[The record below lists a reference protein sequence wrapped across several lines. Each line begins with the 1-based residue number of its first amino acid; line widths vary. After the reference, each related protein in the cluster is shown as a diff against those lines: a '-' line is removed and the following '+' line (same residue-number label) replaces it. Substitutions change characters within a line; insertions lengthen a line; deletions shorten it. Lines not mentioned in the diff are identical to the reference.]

1 MSLSHDRSREIFDR
15 SQEYLPG
22 GVNSPVR
29 AFGAVGGQPLVIAR
43 GEGPYL
49 YDVDGNRYIDYVCSW
64 GPLILG
70 HAHPAVVEA
79 VQRAA
84 ERGTS
89 YGAPTEAEAELAQ
102 LVVEAVPSIEMVR
115 FVNSGTE
122 ATMSALRL
130 ARAYTG
136 RDKVVKFEGCYHG
149 HADGLLVQA
158 GSGVATLGLPDSPG
172 VPASFAQET
181 LVARFNDAAGVEAL
195 FERFGEKIA
204 AVIVEPVAAN
214 MGVVPPLPGFL
225 ASLRAVTERA
235 GSLLI
240 FDEVVT
246 GFRVA
251 YGGAQSLF
259 GVMPDLTCLGKIIGG
274 GLPVGAYGGKR
285 RIMEMMAPLGPVYQ
299 AGTLSGNPLAMA
311 AGLATL
317 RELQS
322 PGFYERLDTLSSRL
336 VEGAARAAASAGVS
350 VRLNRVGSMR
360 TPFFVDAPVVDYE
373 SARRSDRERYAR
385 FFHDMLERGVYLA
398 PSQFEAAFVSAAH
411 GESQIDAT
419 IAAAAEVLPRLARR
433 SDSTRKEGHA
443 LPSSNSDGVIFSSR
457 RNAWLR
463 KDDAAL
469 LKECSEERYRASGPG
484 GQRRNKVETAVR
496 LRHLST
502 GLVAQA
508 EESRYLAENRVR
520 ALKRLRERLALELRA
535 PFDLESPPSVPELDV
550 QRTPAGGLAVNR
562 GNPSYPIIVA
572 TLLDAVEASQGSY
585 AKAARALGVTTSQ
598 LLRFLRSDPHVQRAS
613 PSTRRRVPPSPA

>member
-15 SQEYLPG
+15 SQEYMPG

-130 ARAYTG
+130 ARAYTR

-172 VPASFAQET
+172 VPASYAQET
-181 LVARFNDAAGVEAL
+181 LVARFNDDAGVEAL
-195 FERFGEKIA
+195 FERYGEEIA

-225 ASLRAVTERA
+225 ASLREITERA

-240 FDEVVT
+240 FDEVIT
-246 GFRVA
+246 GFRLS

-259 GVMPDLTCLGKIIGG
+259 GVTPDLTCLGKVIGG

-285 RIMEMMAPLGPVYQ
+285 RIMEMVAPLGPVYQ
-299 AGTLSGNPLAMA
+299 AGTLSGNPLAMN

-317 RELQS
+317 KALRAD
-322 PGFYERLDTLSSRL
+322 GFYERLEAAASRL
-336 VEGAARAAASAGVS
+336 AEGMARAAEKVGTPVQT
-350 VRLNRVGSMR
+350 NRVGSMM
-360 TPFFVDAPVVDYE
+360 TFFFNDAAVADYE

-385 FFHDMLERGVYLA
+385 FFHGMLERGVYLA

-419 IAAAAEVLPRLARR
+419 IAAAEEVLPQLA
-433 SDSTRKEGHA
+433 G
-443 LPSSNSDGVIFSSR
+443 
-457 RNAWLR
+457 
-463 KDDAAL
+463 
-469 LKECSEERYRASGPG
+469 
-484 GQRRNKVETAVR
+484 
-496 LRHLST
+496 
-502 GLVAQA
+502 
-508 EESRYLAENRVR
+508 
-520 ALKRLRERLALELRA
+520 
-535 PFDLESPPSVPELDV
+535 
-550 QRTPAGGLAVNR
+550 
-562 GNPSYPIIVA
+562 
-572 TLLDAVEASQGSY
+572 
-585 AKAARALGVTTSQ
+585 
-598 LLRFLRSDPHVQRAS
+598 
-613 PSTRRRVPPSPA
+613 